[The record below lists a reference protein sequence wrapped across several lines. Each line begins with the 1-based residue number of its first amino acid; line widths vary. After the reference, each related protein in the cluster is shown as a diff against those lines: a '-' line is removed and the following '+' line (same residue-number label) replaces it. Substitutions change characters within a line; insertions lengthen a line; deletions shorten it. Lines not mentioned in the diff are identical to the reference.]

1 MIGYVNTQCKIK
13 HSGFVPREDDV
24 SCMFVTHGWLF
35 LSRPPI
41 SLNYLVSQNSQIL
54 FKNNYRDFK

>member
-1 MIGYVNTQCKIK
+1 MIGYVSTQRKIK
-13 HSGFVPREDDV
+13 QSGFVPREDDV

-41 SLNYLVSQNSQIL
+41 SLTLVSQNSQIL